1 VVYAEHRYFGESIPF
16 GWSSETANKIGNNQF
31 LSIENA
37 MMDYKMAIKDV
48 KLKYDCED
56 SPVITFG
63 GSYGAMLAAWMRM
76 KFP

>member
-1 VVYAEHRYFGESIPF
+1 
-16 GWSSETANKIGNNQF
+16 

-37 MMDYKMAIKDV
+37 MMDYIQAINDV
-48 KLKYDCED
+48 KQKYTCED

>member
-1 VVYAEHRYFGESIPF
+1 
-16 GWSSETANKIGNNQF
+16 
-31 LSIENA
+31 
-37 MMDYKMAIKDV
+37 MDYKMAIKDV